1 MDKTNSKNKK
11 EKEKIDTPVQDSSAE
26 APSSPEL
33 EQLTQRVND
42 LENQLAKERANLL
55 NYQSSENARY
65 QNKIASY
72 EKNLLFDLIN
82 IIDNFEHTIQM
93 LKKQKDASNESFL
106 QGVEMIYNQFLSFLA
121 SKNCHCYESLD
132 KPFDPNI
139 HEALSTIEDQTR
151 QENIV
156 AEELCKGYTHHNAVL
171 RPAKVKVVKNKQ
183 NNN

>member
-11 EKEKIDTPVQDSSAE
+11 EKIDIPIQDVPDAASSN
-26 APSSPEL
+26 SEL
-33 EQLTQRVND
+33 EQLNQKINE

-55 NYQSSENARY
+55 NYQAGESARS
-65 QNKIASY
+65 QNKITTY
-72 EKNLLFDLIN
+72 EKNLLFELIH

-93 LKKQKDASNESFL
+93 LKKQKDVSNESFL

-139 HEALSTIEDQTR
+139 HEALSTIEDQAK

-156 AEELCKGYTHHNAVL
+156 IEELCKGYTHNNAVL